1 MTEFVGAEYLIA
13 RMLIEKQKQK
23 PEISTISTAELN
35 RLGICV
41 RRLSIEEKVGA
52 VFLTSREE
60 VYSAVYDYSDYFQCI
75 YDEDN
80 KLSGIRINENK
91 SADDLNVKFIKYL
104 PDAIIKLLN
113 DAIREIAA

>member
-13 RMLIEKQKQK
+13 RMLIEKH
-23 PEISTISTAELN
+23 EREISTAELN

-41 RRLSIEEKVGA
+41 RRRSIEERVGA

-60 VYSAVYDYSDYFQCI
+60 VYSAIFDYSDYFQCV
-75 YDEDN
+75 YDDDN

-91 SADDLNVKFIKYL
+91 NADDLKIKFIKYL
-104 PDAIIKLLN
+104 PDTIMKLL
-113 DAIREIAA
+113 DEAIREIAA

>member
-13 RMLIEKQKQK
+13 RLLIEKH
-23 PEISTISTAELN
+23 EGEISTAELN

-41 RRLSIEEKVGA
+41 RRRSIKEGVGA

-60 VYSAVYDYSDYFQCI
+60 VYSAIYDYSDYFQCI

-80 KLSGIRINENK
+80 KFIGIKINENK
-91 SADDLNVKFIKYL
+91 SVDDLNVKFIRPL
-104 PDAIIKLLN
+104 PEDIMKLLDDAISELV
-113 DAIREIAA
+113 A

>member
-13 RMLIEKQKQK
+13 RMLIEKH
-23 PEISTISTAELN
+23 EREISTAELN

-41 RRLSIEEKVGA
+41 RRRSIEEGVGV

-60 VYSAVYDYSDYFQCI
+60 VYSAIYDYSDYFQCI

-80 KLSGIRINENK
+80 RLSGIKINESK
-91 SADDLNVKFIKYL
+91 STDDLKIKFIRYL
-104 PDAIIKLLN
+104 PDAIMKLL
-113 DAIREIAA
+113 DEAIREIAA

>member
-13 RMLIEKQKQK
+13 RMLIEKQEQ
-23 PEISTISTAELN
+23 EISTISTAELN

-41 RRLSIEEKVGA
+41 RRLSIEEGVGA

-60 VYSAVYDYSDYFQCI
+60 VYSAIYDYSDYFQCI

-80 KLSGIRINENK
+80 KLSGIKINEDKN
-91 SADDLNVKFIKYL
+91 ADDLNVKFIKYL
-104 PDAIIKLLN
+104 PDAIIKLLD
-113 DAIREIAA
+113 DAIKKIAA